1 MSRRTYLPWLYEKT
15 SETWQK
21 ELLIDQKT
29 GKDKIMGD
37 IFNHGKIF
45 AALMLRSQAPT
56 KPALS
61 VDEEI
66 ASLRAREDLNPDEIE
81 RLTDLYR
88 QKVGPQKLKTY

>member
-1 MSRRTYLPWLYEKT
+1 
-15 SETWQK
+15 
-21 ELLIDQKT
+21 LIDQKT

-61 VDEEI
+61 VDEQI
-66 ASLRAREDLNPDEIE
+66 AELRAREDIE
-81 RLTDLYR
+81 PEERNQKLVELYR
-88 QKVGPQKLKTY
+88 LKVGPGKLKTY